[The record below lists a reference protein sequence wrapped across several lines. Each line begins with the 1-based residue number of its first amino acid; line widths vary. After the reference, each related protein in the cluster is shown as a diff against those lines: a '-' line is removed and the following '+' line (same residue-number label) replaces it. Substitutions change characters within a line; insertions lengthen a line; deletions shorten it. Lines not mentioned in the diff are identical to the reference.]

1 MRFSELVR
9 GLGSIC
15 GGTDGDVSAVVA
27 DSRLAGQG
35 ALFVAVRGVGKD
47 GHTFV
52 ADAIARGASF
62 AVIEDAQCIPAGFC
76 GGVAKVADGRKA
88 LGELASRFH
97 VYPSR
102 ELFCV
107 GVTGTDGK
115 STTTWMTEAV
125 LGRGN
130 LPTGVIGNIDHHF
143 ADACWPTAVDGHATT
158 PDPLTMQARL
168 RQFRSLG
175 ARAVAMEVS
184 SHALSQG
191 RVDAVAFDVCVIT
204 NMMRDRLDYHGS
216 AERYFAAKERLFT
229 EVLAGT
235 RKTPCWAVVNVK

>member
-35 ALFVAVRGVGKD
+35 ALFVAVRGVSKD

-88 LGELASRFH
+88 LGELASDSMFIPPGNCSASVSQERM
-97 VYPSR
+97 VNRRP
-102 ELFCV
+102 
-107 GVTGTDGK
+107 
-115 STTTWMTEAV
+115 
-125 LGRGN
+125 LG
-130 LPTGVIGNIDHHF
+130 
-143 ADACWPTAVDGHATT
+143 
-158 PDPLTMQARL
+158 
-168 RQFRSLG
+168 
-175 ARAVAMEVS
+175 
-184 SHALSQG
+184 
-191 RVDAVAFDVCVIT
+191 
-204 NMMRDRLDYHGS
+204 
-216 AERYFAAKERLFT
+216 
-229 EVLAGT
+229 
-235 RKTPCWAVVNVK
+235 